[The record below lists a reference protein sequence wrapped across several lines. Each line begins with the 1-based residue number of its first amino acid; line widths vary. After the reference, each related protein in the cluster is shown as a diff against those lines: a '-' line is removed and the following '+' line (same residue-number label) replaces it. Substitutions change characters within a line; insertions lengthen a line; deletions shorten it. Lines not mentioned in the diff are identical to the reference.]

1 MRIIQLGFQLHAP
14 YELREM
20 SKPAETEANSEPEKV
35 EAEKVKQVAG
45 TEKAATEYF
54 DSEKS
59 FQKADQEIYQP
70 FFALLERNTQ
80 KYKGLHF
87 SLMISGAWLELAEK
101 YDAEL
106 IERLRKLVRLERV
119 ELVSVP
125 YYYSLAFF
133 YAPDELA
140 EQVRRYQDQL
150 ERLFGVTGRI
160 FALPELIYNDAIGK
174 WAEEFGF
181 AGMLVG
187 GSARALDWRSPN
199 HVYEAAGCEYL
210 RLLVRN
216 SWLSEAVEKGDEKLL
231 VEKKTDEGETKRVL
245 SVEKFRKLLDLDF
258 LRGSLVNLYFDAGM
272 FARLREKGVAKFF
285 DELIATWLN
294 EENNKFATAAEACI
308 VETPTAE
315 LTIKETVSWRGDAE
329 KDAGRAQGVGLVLK
343 SEIENKLPKWLER
356 EEQRAVSE
364 LIYGARRQILASE
377 DEKLAA
383 DLRRLMLID
392 YHKAGMAEKV
402 GAVVDDLERRAEEI
416 KKTQAVE
423 ISRAYTKKR
432 DRGDIERKAE
442 PTESDSGAVKVVL
455 GGGAVK
461 VNFSKRTGTMSGA
474 VHGVV
479 GARRAEDG
487 SEEVLVRRLGKTS
500 ELDETHDV
508 EDEAIE
514 IDDTVEVVRELNE
527 EVEEV
532 EAVGASDT
540 KSIKEPKAK
549 KHAVR
554 KIIKKLVIE

>member
-14 YELREM
+14 YELHA
-20 SKPAETEANSEPEKV
+20 SEKV
-35 EAEKVKQVAG
+35 EAAEG
-45 TEKAATEYF
+45 
-54 DSEKS
+54 SEKS
-59 FQKADQEIYQP
+59 TPAYFVSEESFRKANQEIYQP

-80 KYKGLHF
+80 KHKGLHF
-87 SLMISGAWLELAEK
+87 SLMVSGVWLEQAGK

-106 IERLRKLVRLERV
+106 IERLKKLVKLGRV

-133 YAPDELA
+133 YAQEELA
-140 EQVRRYQDQL
+140 EQMRQYQDQL

-160 FALPELIYNDAIGK
+160 FALPELIYNDAAGK

-216 SWLSEAVEKGDEKLL
+216 WHLSELIERGDEALL
-231 VEKKTDEGETKRVL
+231 VEKKTEEGAVKRVL

-258 LRGSLVNLYFDAGM
+258 LRGNLVNLYFDAGVI
-272 FARLREKGVAKFF
+272 AQRREQGIVGFF

-294 EENNKFATAAEACI
+294 EENHKFATAAEACV

-315 LTIKETVSWRGDAE
+315 LSIKETVSWRGDAE
-329 KDAGRAQGVGLVLK
+329 KGAETQVAGLVLK
-343 SEIENKLPKWLER
+343 AEIENKLPKWLGR
-356 EEQRAVSE
+356 KDQVAVSE
-364 LIYGARRQILASE
+364 LVYGARRQVLASE

-383 DLRRLMLID
+383 DLRRLMLAD
-392 YHKAGMAEKV
+392 YHKGADSSVMAKV
-402 GAVVDDLERRAEEI
+402 TAILDDLKRRAEEI

-423 ISRAYTKKR
+423 ILRAYTKKR

-442 PTESDSGAVKVVL
+442 PEESESSAVRINFGKHPGTASGVVHGAVNVSM
-455 GGGAVK
+455 GD
-461 VNFSKRTGTMSGA
+461 
-474 VHGVV
+474 
-479 GARRAEDG
+479 EDG
-487 SEEVLVRRLGKTS
+487 LEVPVRRLGEQDS
-500 ELDETHDV
+500 VAEEGEDV
-508 EDEAIE
+508 TGEEP
-514 IDDTVEVVRELNE
+514 E
-527 EVEEV
+527 EVPV
-532 EAVGASDT
+532 AQKRKT
-540 KSIKEPKAK
+540 
-549 KHAVR
+549 HAVR